1 MIRILALLY
10 KVLSIDCSVLSRNWT
25 VTRRREVAA
34 PVPPVESQP
43 RFPEY
48 GVDFFY

>member
-10 KVLSIDCSVLSRNWT
+10 KVLSMDCKMLSGNRT

-34 PVPPVESQP
+34 PTPPAESQP

-48 GVDFFY
+48 GVDFFD